1 MLRTELIATCQD
13 TVNEIK
19 ELFLQEAKKALES
32 IDDEKI
38 LQKSK
43 IDEKIKTTEDY
54 VLKISGIDD
63 YISNE
68 YARLPLYPFH
78 FFIYFFFS
86 GNSSQ
91 FLMSKIIFGEKFYY
105 FFFFSEF
112 QCSFYF
118 SLNRTFWMIYAEG
131 GFYSSLQ

>member
-86 GNSSQ
+86 GNLFQ
-91 FLMSKIIFGEKFYY
+91 FILMKQNYFRGEILL
-105 FFFFSEF
+105 FFFFQRIPMF
-112 QCSFYF
+112 ILFF
-118 SLNRTFWMIYAEG
+118 P
-131 GFYSSLQ
+131 